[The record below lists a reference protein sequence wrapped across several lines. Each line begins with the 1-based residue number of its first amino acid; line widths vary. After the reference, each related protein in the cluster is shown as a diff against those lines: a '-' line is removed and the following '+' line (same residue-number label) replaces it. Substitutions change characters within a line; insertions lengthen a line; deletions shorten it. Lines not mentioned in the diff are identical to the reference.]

1 MTRERV
7 ALQPAYLLHQHA
19 WRETSRILEIFSRDH
34 GRLGLV
40 ARGARR
46 PGSPLHGVLQPFQP
60 LLISWV
66 SGGELGTLSGA
77 ESAEAPMPPLRGPA
91 LLSAFY
97 LNELLLRL
105 LPRQDPQAPLYAQY
119 IQALARLPADPAPAL
134 RVFEKHLLAALGY
147 GLNLTHAADDG
158 APLQAALRYRYD
170 PERGPLPAGVGEM
183 QSSVSGATLLAL
195 AGERFEDRETLR
207 EARDLLRTIIERQLA
222 GRPLR
227 TRELLSTLGRAAV

>member
-1 MTRERV
+1 MTRERI

-46 PGSPLHGVLQPFQP
+46 PRSPLHGVLQPFQP

-66 SGGELGTLSGA
+66 GGGELGTLSGA
-77 ESAEAPMPPLRGPA
+77 ESGAVPLLPLRGPA

-105 LPRQDPQAPLYAQY
+105 LPRHDSQAPLYMQYAQT
-119 IQALARLPADPAPAL
+119 LAQLPVDPAPAL

-158 APLQAALRYRYD
+158 APLQPALRYRYD
-170 PERGPLPAGVGEM
+170 PERGPLPAGAREM
-183 QSSVSGATLLAL
+183 ESSISGATLLAL
-195 AGERFEDRETLR
+195 ASERFEDRETLR
-207 EARDLLRTIIERQLA
+207 EARDLLRAALERQLA

-227 TRELLSTLGRAAV
+227 TRELLGALGRAAV